1 MEKIIITGISGQDG
15 LFLSKLLLKEHENI
29 SILGFTR
36 NDDQSFFFN
45 NLKKIHNKD
54 HEKIQLIKVDYNN
67 FHQITDLIKSFSP
80 NYIYNLMGPSSVYDS
95 IANPKNGEFIKN
107 TFDSITNALIEDRNF
122 CNFFQSSSSEMFDIS
137 NLPLSEDSIMRTRSP
152 YAEAKLRNHLK
163 AKEYY
168 DIYDWKITSGIM
180 FNHESEFRSTDYLI
194 MKIIKSAIEISRGKN
209 EKLTVGTTKFI
220 RDWSFAGDIMR
231 AAFLIN
237 TKGSQSSYVIG
248 SGVGTSIEYILDYI
262 FSNLGLSWEEHTIV
276 DPSLLR
282 KGDSKTIIS
291 DPRKLKKELNWEPS
305 YEISNLLDRCMAAK
319 IN

>member
-248 SGVGTSIEYILDYI
+248 SGVG
-262 FSNLGLSWEEHTIV
+262 
-276 DPSLLR
+276 
-282 KGDSKTIIS
+282 K
-291 DPRKLKKELNWEPS
+291 
-305 YEISNLLDRCMAAK
+305 
-319 IN
+319 

>member
-1 MEKIIITGISGQDG
+1 MKKIIITGISGQDG

-36 NDDQSFFFN
+36 NDDQSFFYN

-163 AKEYY
+163 AK
-168 DIYDWKITSGIM
+168 
-180 FNHESEFRSTDYLI
+180 STMTFMI
-194 MKIIKSAIEISRGKN
+194 GK
-209 EKLTVGTTKFI
+209 
-220 RDWSFAGDIMR
+220 
-231 AAFLIN
+231 
-237 TKGSQSSYVIG
+237 
-248 SGVGTSIEYILDYI
+248 
-262 FSNLGLSWEEHTIV
+262 
-276 DPSLLR
+276 
-282 KGDSKTIIS
+282 
-291 DPRKLKKELNWEPS
+291 
-305 YEISNLLDRCMAAK
+305 
-319 IN
+319 